1 VCEVVKLFNK
11 STQRAAFA
19 IVMVMVMIMVVVVP
33 VVVPV
38 VVVPVLAMVVLYRG
52 DNP

>member
-11 STQRAAFA
+11 STQGTAFA